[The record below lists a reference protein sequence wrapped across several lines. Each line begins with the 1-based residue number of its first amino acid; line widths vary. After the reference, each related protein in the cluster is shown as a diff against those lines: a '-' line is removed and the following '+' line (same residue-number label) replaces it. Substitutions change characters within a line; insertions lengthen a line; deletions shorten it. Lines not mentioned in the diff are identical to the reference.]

1 MKIILQLCLSLFLL
15 GIIFA
20 YVLLPVQT
28 SIVTPR
34 IGQPAIVT
42 PGDSLAIKLK
52 LNIPYWR
59 PNIEATL
66 VSDQTQQPLI
76 LSEQNHNANEIFV
89 SAIIPQSLAPGSYSL
104 NLRVGSNDLIRVKA
118 VHVLKHYPQELTIIQ
133 LADLPTL
140 GGDGSGDKLLAK
152 IIAEINLINPSVVL
166 FTGDLVYGG
175 GNWYQYERL
184 LEAMSTIDAPVI
196 AAPGNHEYEGW
207 SGFLTMLGNPYHS
220 VSLGD
225 YHFIS
230 LNSGHGRDQLTLS
243 QFEWFTKKLEKNR
256 DKTQIIQL
264 HHPVK
269 HRKGL
274 RGYLQ
279 HYADE
284 FSSLLDHFTVAIVL
298 SGHWHGDAVYDKNG
312 KEYSDSW
319 DFPGTPYVV
328 TTAAGADLRE
338 KYSSS
343 PLHHG
348 YRLIRLKGSV
358 LESYTY
364 DYDENGQRD
373 ATSSI
378 PVGRLSV
385 QYESSASVRVKNE
398 LAETFAQAK
407 ISLTV
412 PTSMGDL
419 QPNRGHIINKYQSNE
434 MYHYDVGFR
443 LPAKTTVTITLQ

>member
-1 MKIILQLCLSLFLL
+1 MNLFFRLGLSCILG

-20 YVLLPVQT
+20 YVLLPAQT
-28 SIVTPR
+28 SIETPR

-42 PGDSLAIKLK
+42 PGESLSIKLK
-52 LNIPYWR
+52 TNIPYWR
-59 PNIEATL
+59 PDMEITL
-66 VSDQTQQPLI
+66 VSTQTQQVLNI
-76 LSEQNHNANEIFV
+76 SKQSYSTNKVFLNAV
-89 SAIIPQSLAPGSYSL
+89 IPQSLAPGSY
-104 NLRVGSNDLIRVKA
+104 NLKIKFGTEDLIRAKA
-118 VHVLKHYPQELTIIQ
+118 VHVLEQYPQELSIVQ

-140 GGDGSGDKLLAK
+140 GGDGAGDKLLAK
-152 IIAEINLINPSVVL
+152 LIAEINLINPSVVL
-166 FTGDLVYGG
+166 FTGDLAYGG

-207 SGFLTMLGNPYHS
+207 SGFLTLLGNPDHS
-220 VSLGD
+220 VSFGD

-243 QFEWFTKKLEKNR
+243 QFKWLTAKLQQNK
-256 DKTQIIQL
+256 DKTQIVQL

-269 HRKGL
+269 HRKEL
-274 RGYLQ
+274 RGYLHHHVDQ
-279 HYADE
+279 
-284 FSSLLDHFTVAIVL
+284 FSTLLERFTVPIVL

-312 KEYSDSW
+312 KEYSETW
-319 DFPGTPYVV
+319 EFPGTPYVV

-364 DYDENGQRD
+364 DYDEDGQRD
-373 ATSSI
+373 ASSSI
-378 PVGRLSV
+378 PVGRLNIH
-385 QYESSASVRVKNE
+385 YESRMNVSVKNE
-398 LAETFAQAK
+398 LAETFEKAK
-407 ISLTV
+407 VNLRAPV
-412 PTSMGDL
+412 SMGNL
-419 QPNRGHIINKYQSNE
+419 QPNRGRILNKYRENDGYRYE
-434 MYHYDVGFR
+434 IGFS
-443 LPAKTTVTITLQ
+443 LPAKSMVNITLQ